1 MDHDIKPIMEK
12 YTSHWVLNAK
22 LAKQLANFVKHFINL
37 NEDHVE
43 YFGGNLT
50 GVHRVRFGTSE
61 RLMLTEDILDIDDLA
76 IQREIKRLPHIE
88 ATWVRGTDG
97 LNLALLY
104 LVHKLAIDTSLS
116 SKAKYDMQVS
126 ALLILQYKFVSSI
139 LTYYFKYLVKP
150 EVALAVYQSLSGKY
164 HIKKY
169 KTWQAVFLAR
179 CHDILVSEDT
189 HRKTIQT
196 FEPDSK
202 VQYMITDIQGRHK
215 QMIIN
220 IYGVTIDI
228 KESGNKVNSLTGLI
242 ELDGDLALRDITRV
256 QNDYLNY
263 IKKVAIN
270 KNEFIKED
278 LVEVID
284 SSITTMPRKQFY
296 DVLLLVS
303 SNAAARDKQTIELIE
318 EIIFNSFA
326 FFSENKK
333 VVTDI
338 KDLPNVLKVIKDLYT
353 AGKSTNPSILKSRKI
368 GEKIAKKATSTT
380 SSTTISGLRT
390 GLILYILLRALTKDH
405 YS

>member
-1 MDHDIKPIMEK
+1 MEADIKPILEK
-12 YTSHWVLNAK
+12 YTSHWVLNARF
-22 LAKQLANFVKHFINL
+22 AKQLANFVKHFINL

-43 YFGGNLT
+43 FFGGNLT
-50 GVHRVRFGTSE
+50 GVQRVRFGTNE

-76 IQREIKRLPHIE
+76 IQSEIKKLPHIE

-97 LNLALLY
+97 VNLALIY
-104 LVHKLAIDTSLS
+104 LVHKLAIDTTLS
-116 SKAKYDMQVS
+116 SKARYDMQVS

-139 LTYYFKYLVKP
+139 LTYFFKYLVKP
-150 EVALAVYQSLSGKY
+150 EDALAVYQSLSGKY
-164 HIKKY
+164 HIRKY

-179 CHDILVSEDT
+179 CHDILVTEDT

-220 IYGVTIDI
+220 IYGVTIEV
-228 KESGNKVNSLTGLI
+228 KESGGRVNSQTGLI
-242 ELDGDLALRDITRV
+242 ELDGDLTLRDVTRI

-263 IKKVAIN
+263 IKKVVLN
-270 KNEFIKED
+270 RNEFIKED
-278 LVEVID
+278 LVEIID

-296 DVLLLVS
+296 DVLIAVS
-303 SNAAARDKQTIELIE
+303 EQAAKRDRETIELIE

-326 FFSENKK
+326 YFTENKK

-338 KDLPNVLKVIKDLYT
+338 KDLPNVLKVMKDLYT

-368 GEKIAKKATSTT
+368 GEKIAKKSTSTT
-380 SSTTISGLRT
+380 SATTISALRT
-390 GLILYILLRALTKDH
+390 GLILYILLRTLTKDH